1 MKLNPRTSIKFAL
14 GLFFGALAFFIMTQ
28 AQGLIDGGAEKVSP
42 MWLFVVYIILTLGEL
57 MLSPIGLSM
66 ITKLA
71 NPKLVSV
78 VMGLWMASFAAG
90 NFMAG
95 MLKSILQTYD
105 FPLYPFIMWVML
117 GVGLIIVALSPLLN
131 KAMKGI
137 H

>member
-1 MKLNPRTSIKFAL
+1 MFL
-14 GLFFGALAFFIMTQ
+14 GAIAFWIMSQAGNLASS
-28 AQGLIDGGAEKVSP
+28 GELVSP
-42 MWLFVVYIILTLGEL
+42 MWLVVVYVILTLGEL

-71 NPKLVSV
+71 PPKLVSV

-90 NFMAG
+90 NYFAG
-95 MLKSILQTYD
+95 IMESVLHKYD
-105 FPLYPFIMWVML
+105 LPLYPFISGIML
-117 GVGLIIVALSPLLN
+117 GTGVIILAITPLLN

>member
-1 MKLNPRTSIKFAL
+1 
-14 GLFFGALAFFIMTQ
+14 MTQ
-28 AQGLIDGGAEKVSP
+28 ADHIAKSGVKVSP
-42 MWLFVVYIILTLGEL
+42 MWLVAVYTILTLGEL

-71 NPKLVSV
+71 PRKLISI

-90 NFMAG
+90 NYLAG
-95 MLKSILQTYD
+95 MLESILHKLNASGYHLE
-105 FPLYPFIMWVML
+105 LYPFIMWVML
-117 GVGLIIVALSPLLN
+117 GSGLIILLLSPLLN

>member
-1 MKLNPRTSIKFAL
+1 
-14 GLFFGALAFFIMTQ
+14 
-28 AQGLIDGGAEKVSP
+28 
-42 MWLFVVYIILTLGEL
+42 

-71 NPKLVSV
+71 PGKLVSV

-90 NFMAG
+90 NYLAG
-95 MLKSILQTYD
+95 MLEGILQKYD
-105 FPLYPFIMWVML
+105 FELYPFITMLML
-117 GVGLIIVALSPLLN
+117 GSTILLFLLSPLLN

>member
-1 MKLNPRTSIKFAL
+1 
-14 GLFFGALAFFIMTQ
+14 MTQ
-28 AQGLIDGGAEKVSP
+28 AEALSEHGKVSP
-42 MWLFVVYIILTLGEL
+42 MWLVAVYVILTLGEL

-71 NPKLVSV
+71 PRKLVSV

-90 NFMAG
+90 NYLAG
-95 MLKSILQTYD
+95 MLETFLHDFNTHQTETQG
-105 FPLYPFIMWVML
+105 FMLELYPFITYWML
-117 GVGLIIVALSPLLN
+117 GSGIVLILLSPLLN

>member
-1 MKLNPRTSIKFAL
+1 
-14 GLFFGALAFFIMTQ
+14 MTQ
-28 AQGLIDGGAEKVSP
+28 AQNLIDNGVPKVSP
-42 MWLFVVYIILTLGEL
+42 LWLLVVYLILTIGEL

-95 MLKSILQTYD
+95 MLKSILTTYD
-105 FPLYPFIMWVML
+105 LPLYPFIMWLML
-117 GVGLIIVALSPLLN
+117 GAGLIIVALSPLLN